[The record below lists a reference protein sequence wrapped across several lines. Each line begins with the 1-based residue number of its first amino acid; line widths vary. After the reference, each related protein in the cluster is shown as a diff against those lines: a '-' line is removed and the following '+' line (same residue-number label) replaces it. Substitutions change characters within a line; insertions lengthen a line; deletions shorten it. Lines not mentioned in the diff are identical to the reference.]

1 MLKNYFTIAYRT
13 LVKNNIYSLI
23 NIFGLSF
30 GMATTLLII
39 LWVQDELEF
48 DHFHKNLKSIHRIME
63 NQRYTDGNIFTTS
76 SNPAPLVPYLKETY
90 PEVKYASRYTWP
102 VENLLRADKD
112 GNFESGRHVDK
123 DFLKMYTFELVEG
136 DLNTAL
142 DPVNA
147 IVMTES
153 LARKYFGDNSAVGKP
168 ITLNDTTELNVTAVI
183 KDLPAN
189 SSLTFD
195 YLLTF
200 EKFWNE
206 NKSWLDEWG
215 NNNVSGF
222 VQLADNTSAK
232 AFEDKIADD
241 IKDKNEG
248 SNVTLFLQPLS
259 KYHLYSKFENGEQVG
274 GRITNV
280 KVFSIIAF
288 VILLIACINFMN
300 LSTAQATKRAKEVGL
315 RKVVGAYDKQLIF
328 QFLGE
333 SLLYSLIAAVLAGL
347 IVYLLLPYFND
358 LTAKELTFNILNS
371 ELLLYM
377 LLITVFTGLF
387 AGSYPAVYLIRYQPA
402 RVLKGIIRSGKEAAT
417 FRKVL
422 VVIQFT
428 LAIVLIVSTIVVYQQ
443 LNYLQNQDIGF
454 NRERLLYMEMHQGMG
469 KNYETIR
476 KELLND
482 PSVEHVTAMNM
493 APLNFG
499 NSTYGL
505 EWEGKDPDAMI
516 LFSNISADFDFTH
529 TFEMELVEGRSFDRK
544 YSTDTANF
552 LINEEAARK
561 MGFERNAAE
570 QPLTLWGDRKGKI
583 VGVIKDFNFS
593 SSHQEIQPLLI
604 ALEPDW
610 FNYIVVRAKGGNMD
624 GAISAMEKYHKMY
637 APAYP
642 FEYKFVDDQWSEKYE
657 AEERVGVIFNYFAV
671 LSIIISCLG
680 LFALAAYAAE
690 RRVKEIGVRKA
701 LGASILNI
709 TGLMTR
715 EFTWLVI
722 ISAALAC
729 PIAWYLMDAWLD
741 DFAYKINIGFFTFV
755 IATLLSLFIA
765 LGTVGF
771 HAVKAALSNPVKA
784 LRYE

>member
-39 LWVQDELEF
+39 LWVQDEL
-48 DHFHKNLKSIHRIME
+48 DYNHYHKNIKNIHRILE
-63 NQRYTDGNIFTTS
+63 TQLYTDGNIFTTS

-102 VENLLRADKD
+102 VENLLRAEKD
-112 GNFESGRHVDK
+112 GYFEVGRHVDK
-123 DFLKMYTFELVEG
+123 DFLKMFTFEPVEG

-147 IVMTES
+147 IVLTEK
-153 LARKYFGDNSAVGKP
+153 LAQKYFGDNEAVGKS
-168 ITLNDTTELNVTAVI
+168 ITLHDTTELNVTAVI

-189 SSLTFD
+189 SSITFD

-200 EKFWNE
+200 EKFWKE
-206 NKSWLDEWG
+206 NKSWLDQWG
-215 NNNVSGF
+215 NNNVNGF
-222 VQLADNTSAK
+222 LQVADNTDAA
-232 AFEDKIADD
+232 AFEEKIADD
-241 IKDKNEG
+241 VKGKNEG
-248 SNVTLFLQPLS
+248 SNVSLFLQPLTDW
-259 KYHLYSKFENGEQVG
+259 HLYSKFENGKQEG

-280 KVFSIIAF
+280 KIFSVIAF

-333 SLLYSLIAAVLAGL
+333 SLLFALLAAVLAGL
-347 IVYLLLPYFND
+347 IVYLLLPYFN
-358 LTAKELTFNILNS
+358 ELTSKQLVFDLFSSDLI
-371 ELLLYM
+371 LYM

-402 RVLKGIIRSGKEAAT
+402 RVLKGVIRSGKEASA

-443 LNYLQNQDIGF
+443 LNFLQNQDIGF
-454 NRERLLYMEMHQGMG
+454 NRERLLYVEMHQDMG

-482 PSVEHVTAMNM
+482 PAVEHVTAMNM

-505 EWEGKDPDAMI
+505 EWEGKDPEAMI
-516 LFSNISADFDFTH
+516 LFNNISADFDFTQ
-529 TFEMELVEGRSFDRK
+529 TFEMELVEGRGFERK

-561 MGFERNAAE
+561 MGFEGNAAE
-570 QPLTLWGDRKGKI
+570 QPLTLWEERKGKI

-593 SSHQEIQPLLI
+593 SSHQEIEPLLI

-610 FNYIVVRAKGGNMD
+610 FRYIVIKARENNID
-624 GAISAMEKYHKMY
+624 GAISAIEKHHNVY
-637 APAYP
+637 ASAYP

-657 AEERVGVIFNYFAV
+657 SEERIGVIFNYFAV

-690 RRVKEIGVRKA
+690 RRIKEIGVRKA
-701 LGASILNI
+701 LGASIMNI
-709 TGLMTR
+709 TGLMTK
-715 EFTWLVI
+715 EFTVLVI
-722 ISAALAC
+722 ISAVLAC
-729 PIAWYLMDAWLD
+729 PIAWYLMDAWLE
-741 DFAYKINIGFFTFV
+741 DFAYKISIGFFTFV
-755 IATLLSLFIA
+755 IATVLSLFIA